1 MIANQIAGF
10 LGVAA
15 PAALTD
21 YESIA
26 TSNPSGA
33 STLTFSS
40 VPSTYSHLQ
49 IRFASKASVDG
60 TGIRIQFN
68 GDTGSNYYLHFIS
81 GDGATASAGASGL
94 GASGSVGITSNTTNV
109 QSVGIIDVL
118 DYLSTNKYKT
128 VRSLY
133 GYDANGSGYVRLG
146 SSLWSASAAAIT
158 SITIFPSS
166 GTLTGSFALYG
177 IK

>member
-1 MIANQIAGF
+1 MPILGIMASSTSAANAVG
-10 LGVAA
+10 
-15 PAALTD
+15 D
-21 YESIA
+21 YESIQ
-26 TSNPSGA
+26 TSNPSAA
-33 STLTFSS
+33 STLSFSS
-40 VPSTYSHLQ
+40 IPSTFKHLQ

-94 GASGSVGITSNTTNV
+94 AASGSVGITSSTTNV
-109 QSVGIIDVL
+109 QSVGVVDIL

-133 GYDANGSGYVRLG
+133 GFDANGSGYVRLG
-146 SSLWSASAAAIT
+146 SSLWSATPAAIT
-158 SITIFPSS
+158 SITIFPTS
-166 GTLTGSFALYG
+166 GTITGSFALYG
-177 IK
+177 VK